1 MYAIQAQKVT
11 KRYRNGAQALENFSV
26 QVREGEIFTLL
37 GPNGAGKST
46 LIRILTTYLKPDSGE
61 VRMLGKELCRDAAS
75 IRQDIACVAQQTSI
89 DT

>member
-46 LIRILTTYLKPDSGE
+46 LMKIHIDPDTYHISEAGFW
-61 VRMLGKELCRDAAS
+61 
-75 IRQDIACVAQQTSI
+75 
-89 DT
+89 